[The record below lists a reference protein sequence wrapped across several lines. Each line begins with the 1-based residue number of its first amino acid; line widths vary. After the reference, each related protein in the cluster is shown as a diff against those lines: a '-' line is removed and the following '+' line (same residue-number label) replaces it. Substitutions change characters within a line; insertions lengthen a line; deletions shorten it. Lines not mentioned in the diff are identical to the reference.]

1 MRISDWSSDVCSS
14 DLRRRNG
21 NAVAGMDAHWIDIL
35 DRADDDG
42 VIGAVTHD
50 FHLIFFPAEQRFLD
64 QPLARGRC
72 LKAAS
77 DALDKPIAIIGNA
90 ATGPAPSEGRP
101 NHGGKSRMIQRGRG
115 LLAPK
120 TNRM

>member
-64 QPLARGRC
+64 QHLGRGRC

-77 DALDKPIAIIGNA
+77 DR
-90 ATGPAPSEGRP
+90 SEERRVGTECVSTCRSQGSP
-101 NHGGKSRMIQRGRG
+101 YHLKKN
-115 LLAPK
+115 
-120 TNRM
+120 NRNSQNK

>member
-42 VIGAVTHD
+42 VIGPVTHA

-64 QPLARGRC
+64 QHLGRGRC

-77 DALDKPIAIIGNA
+77 DDLDKPIPILGNA
-90 ATGPAPSEGRP
+90 ATAPAQRAGRK
-101 NHGGKSRMIQRGRG
+101 NTGGNSRRSKGRTER
-115 LLAPK
+115 K
-120 TNRM
+120 DWDST